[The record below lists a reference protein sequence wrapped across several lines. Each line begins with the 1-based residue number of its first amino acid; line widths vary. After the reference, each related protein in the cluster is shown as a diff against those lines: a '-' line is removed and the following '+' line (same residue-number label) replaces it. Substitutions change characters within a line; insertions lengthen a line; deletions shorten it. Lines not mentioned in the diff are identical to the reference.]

1 MKTLKRSIIID
12 VDGTLYDSFSH
23 DDKKIIEAIFKNNFL
38 VKIVDKLLWSINS
51 LDYISNSMG
60 MLKFRLMLYSVLSL
74 KSYTEISKA
83 YKHRYQKLLTVYLYT
98 KLDTLKQLSKD
109 YDIILVTNNV
119 YALNVLYHDY
129 HVLYAPNV
137 LNRREQILTLNADS
151 SISYIIGNNFTD
163 DIFLAK
169 RHNIACIYVGNSIL
183 KKRYKATYNVLSF
196 DEVLKIVKK
205 DGY

>member
-12 VDGTLYDSFSH
+12 VDGTLYDNFSH

-60 MLKFRLMLYSVLSL
+60 MLKFRLMLYSILSL
-74 KSYTEISKA
+74 KSYSQVSRS
-83 YKHRYQKLLTVYLYT
+83 YKHRYQKLLTLHIYT
-98 KLDTLKQLSKD
+98 KSLTLKRLSED
-109 YDIILVTNNV
+109 YDVILVTNNV

-137 LNRREQILTLNADS
+137 LNRREQILTLHSDS
-151 SISYIIGNNFTD
+151 TISYIIGNNFTD

-169 RHNIACIYVGNSIL
+169 RHNIPCIYVGNSIL
-183 KKRYKATYNVLSF
+183 KNKYKATYNVLSF
-196 DEVLKIVKK
+196 DEILKIVKE